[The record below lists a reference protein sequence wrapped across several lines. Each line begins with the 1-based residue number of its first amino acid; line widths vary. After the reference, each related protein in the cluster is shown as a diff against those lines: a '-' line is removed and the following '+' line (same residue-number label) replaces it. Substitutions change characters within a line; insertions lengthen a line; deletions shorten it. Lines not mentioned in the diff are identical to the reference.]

1 MTTNEV
7 LKMLGDSWVGETA
20 RGPFWMWPFLENLHF
35 IGLSALVG
43 GLLVIDLRVIGIGPA
58 KRIPMKPAL
67 SLIPY
72 LVLAFSINLITGII
86 FFCGDPFRYYY
97 NLAFQWKMA
106 LIVLAGINALWF
118 WFGEHAKLSALPEDA
133 PTPIPAK
140 IIAAISLALWT
151 GVIILGRLIPYL
163 E

>member
-1 MTTNEV
+1 MNDE
-7 LKMLGDSWVGETA
+7 LLGRIADSWVGEMA
-20 RGPFWMWPFLENLHF
+20 RGPFWMWPFLENIHF

-58 KRIPMKPAL
+58 RHIPMKPAL
-67 SLIPY
+67 SLIPFLFVAFTLN
-72 LVLAFSINLITGII
+72 LVTGII

-97 NLAFQWKMA
+97 NTAFQWKIA
-106 LIVLAGINALWF
+106 FIIIAGINAAWF
-118 WFGEHAKLSALPEDA
+118 WFGEHSKLSALPEGTD
-133 PTPIPAK
+133 TPFAAK

-151 GVIILGRLIPYL
+151 GVIIMGRLIPYL

>member
-1 MTTNEV
+1 
-7 LKMLGDSWVGETA
+7 
-20 RGPFWMWPFLENLHF
+20 
-35 IGLSALVG
+35 
-43 GLLVIDLRVIGIGPA
+43 DLRVIGIGPA
-58 KRIPMKPAL
+58 KYIPMKPAL

-72 LVLAFSINLITGII
+72 VMIAFSFNLITGII

-97 NLAFQWKMA
+97 NTAFQWKMA

-118 WFGEHAKLSALPEDA
+118 WFGEHAKLSTLADGESA
-133 PTPIPAK
+133 PIPAK
-140 IIAAISLALWT
+140 VIAAASLALWT